1 MKKIL
6 VTGSAGFIG
15 FHLSARLISLGY
27 KVSGLDSLN
36 NYYDVAVKEARITN
50 LKQKAK
56 SASGNDQDLFS
67 FHRLDLVDKSAL
79 LELCENEQFDYIIHL
94 AAQAGVRYSLENPQ
108 AYIDSNLVGFMNVLE
123 ACRIYPPRHLIFAS
137 SSSVYGLNGRV
148 PFSTNQNTDH
158 PVSLYAATKKANEVI
173 AHSYAHLFNI
183 PVTGLRFFTVYG
195 PWGRPD
201 MAYFSFTRKIYEG
214 DSIEIF
220 NNGDL
225 KRDFTYIDDIV
236 NGIITLLDRIPD
248 GSPLFDPMAP
258 DPSISSAP
266 FRIFNIGNNH
276 PVRLMEFIA
285 TLEKVIGIEAK
296 KVFKPMQA
304 GDVFSTHADI
314 ESLTDLVGFKPVTS
328 LQTGLR
334 HFVDWY
340 KDYYKPQNK

>member
-36 NYYDVAVKEARITN
+36 NYYDVALKEDRITN

-56 SASGNDQDLFS
+56 ISVGNEQDLFS
-67 FHRLDLVDKSAL
+67 FYRHDLADKRRIF
-79 LELCENEQFDYIIHL
+79 ELFKDKEFDYVIHL

-108 AYIDSNLVGFMNVLE
+108 AYIDSNLIGFMNVME
-123 ACRIYPPRHLIFAS
+123 ACRSYPPRHLIFAS

-201 MAYFSFTRKIYEG
+201 MAYFSFTRKILSG
-214 DSIEIF
+214 DAIEIF

-236 NGIITLLDRIPD
+236 NGIVALLDRIPN
-248 GSPLFDPMAP
+248 GSPLFDPLNP
-258 DPSISSAP
+258 EPSISSAP
-266 FRIFNIGNNH
+266 YQIFNIGNNN
-276 PVRLMEFIA
+276 PVTLMDFINI
-285 TLEKVIGIEAK
+285 LERTIGIK
-296 KVFKPMQA
+296 TRKVFKPMQA
-304 GDVFSTHADI
+304 GDVFATHADI
-314 ESLTDLVGFKPVTS
+314 DSLSELVGFKPVTS
-328 LQTGLR
+328 LETGLR
-334 HFVDWY
+334 YFVDWY
-340 KDYYKPQNK
+340 RDYYKPHS